1 LFVAAATRLIPFSS
15 MRRLLLITLASS
27 ALAFAGCESSSQ
39 MHAHVRERFNA
50 PQPKTQVFS
59 ADPRAVFEA
68 AQIAM
73 KQLDFQVSRAALAQ
87 GIVNGHSRLQPG
99 DSFGKARQY
108 VMEVRFHSYEPGKTD
123 VSAVLREQ
131 EESSS
136 FAGATDLPLREHGL
150 YGSFFAGV
158 ERALK
163 EKAGSAT
170 PATPAA
176 KSN

>member
-1 LFVAAATRLIPFSS
+1 
-15 MRRLLLITLASS
+15 M
-27 ALAFAGCESSSQ
+27 G
-39 MHAHVRERFNA
+39 AHVRERFNA
-50 PQPKTQVFS
+50 PQPKTQVFA

-99 DSFGKARQY
+99 GSFGKARQY
-108 VMEVRFHSYEPGKTD
+108 VMEVRFHSYEPGKTE

-131 EESSS
+131 EESES

-158 ERALK
+158 EQALK
-163 EKAGSAT
+163 EKTGSASSV
-170 PATPAA
+170 APAA